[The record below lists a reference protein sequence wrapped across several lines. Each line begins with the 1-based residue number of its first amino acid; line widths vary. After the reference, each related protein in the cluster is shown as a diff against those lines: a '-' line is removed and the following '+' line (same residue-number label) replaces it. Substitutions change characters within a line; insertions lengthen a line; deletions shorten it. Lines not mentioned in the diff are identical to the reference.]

1 MEPIEQ
7 EVIFYRDER
16 GRENF
21 VDWLHELSAKE
32 RAIILDR
39 LSRVRQGNFGDIKPI
54 SGEKGLFE
62 LRFHFRQGMRA
73 FYGRDGNKIV
83 VLLNGSDKSDQ
94 EKAITQAIKLWNE
107 YRNKKTRST
116 AP

>member
-21 VDWLHELSAKE
+21 VDWLRELTAKE
-32 RAIILDR
+32 RTVVLDR
-39 LSRVRQGNFGDIKPI
+39 LSRVKQGNFGDIKPI
-54 SGEKGLFE
+54 GGEKGLFE
-62 LRFHFRQGMRA
+62 LRFHFGQGIRA

-83 VLLNGSDKSDQ
+83 VLLNGSDKGDQ
-94 EKAITQAIKLWNE
+94 EKTLKQAIKLWNE
-107 YRNKKTRST
+107 YQARKKSST
-116 AP
+116 AR